1 METQKIY
8 TAITAIMADVGFIA
22 KAEKNVQQGFMFRG
36 IDTVMNELHAIF
48 AKHKVFILP
57 EVVGCEE
64 QWRVA
69 TKTNTQIKHTKL
81 TIRFHFV
88 AEDGSE
94 VTVTNV
100 GEAMDSGDKSSNKA
114 MSIALKYALMQ
125 MLLIPTKEDK
135 DPDKVTPPETRSLT
149 ADEQA
154 AVIDDHILREALSRL
169 DRCETVEDVRAVYRM
184 YPNLKNC
191 ATFRNKAVDL
201 GSKFKEDE
209 TGKV

>member
-1 METQKIY
+1 METKKIY

-57 EVVGCEE
+57 EVVGCDE
-64 QWRVA
+64 QWRA
-69 TKTNTQIKHTKL
+69 TAKGGNMKHTKL

-100 GEAMDSGDKSSNKA
+100 GEAMDSGDKSVNKA

-135 DPDKVTPPETRSLT
+135 DPDRVTPPETRSLT

-154 AVIDDHILREALSRL
+154 AMIDDSILREAFSRL
-169 DRCETVEDVRAVYRM
+169 DRCKTREEVSSVWNQYPDLKKYPAFVEKVRAVG
-184 YPNLKNC
+184 LKLQ
-191 ATFRNKAVDL
+191 DD
-201 GSKFKEDE
+201 G

>member
-1 METQKIY
+1 METKKIY
-8 TAITAIMADVGFIA
+8 TAITSIMADVGFIA

-57 EVVGCEE
+57 EVVGCDEL
-64 QWRVA
+64 WRKSA
-69 TKTNTQIKHTKL
+69 KGGDIKHTKL

-94 VTVTNV
+94 VTITNV
-100 GEAMDSGDKSSNKA
+100 GEAMDSGDKSVNKA

-135 DPDKVTPPETRSLT
+135 DPDRVTPPETRSLT
-149 ADEQA
+149 ADEQGEM
-154 AVIDDHILREALSRL
+154 IDDRILREACSLL
-169 DRCETVEDVRAVYRM
+169 DRCKTREEVNSVWNQ
-184 YPNLKNC
+184 YPNLKKY
-191 ATFRNKAVDL
+191 TPFVERVKAIL
-201 GSKFKEDE
+201 KAQEDA

>member
-1 METQKIY
+1 METKKIY

-135 DPDKVTPPETRSLT
+135 DPDRVTPPETRSLT
-149 ADEQA
+149 
-154 AVIDDHILREALSRL
+154 DDQMLHEAFSRL
-169 DRCETVEDVRAVYRM
+169 DRCKTREEVSVVWNQYRDLQKYPAFTEKAKTV
-184 YPNLKNC
+184 C
-191 ATFRNKAVDL
+191 
-201 GSKFKEDE
+201 SKFRDDG
-209 TGKV
+209 TRKV

>member
-1 METQKIY
+1 MEIPKIY
-8 TAITAIMADVGFIA
+8 AAITAIMADVGFIA

-64 QWRVA
+64 QWRA
-69 TKTNTQIKHTKL
+69 TAKGSSMKHTKL

-88 AEDGSE
+88 ADDGSE

-100 GEAMDSGDKSSNKA
+100 GEAMDTGDKSVNKA

-135 DPDKVTPPETRSLT
+135 DPDRVTPPETRSMT

-154 AVIDDHILREALSRL
+154 AMIDDSILREAFSRL
-169 DRCETVEDVRAVYRM
+169 DRCRTREEVSAVWNQYADLKKYPAFVEKVRAVG
-184 YPNLKNC
+184 LKVQDDG
-191 ATFRNKAVDL
+191 A
-201 GSKFKEDE
+201 
-209 TGKV
+209 GKV